1 MALGFRARLLVA
13 FLGLVLVVEL
23 IAVLVL
29 QRTLS
34 ADLVARLDQRLE
46 RQAVGV
52 TGWVLEGGRHP
63 QKLAPRL
70 GRVVGARVTIFA
82 PDGLVV
88 GDSERSPEA
97 APAAEPAAS
106 EPAEVLAAR
115 HGRVG
120 RESRVVDG
128 VHMRFVAAPADNG
141 MVVRLSVPLAEI
153 DDALGALRRRL
164 LVTSGLA
171 FLAALGLGLWAASR
185 LARPLRAM
193 TAASERMAQGD
204 FRVALPARGRDE
216 IGTLAG
222 SLTSLAT
229 QLEARIGELTAEREH
244 LRRLEQIRRDFV
256 ANVSHEL
263 RTPVAAMQGA
273 AETLGARTL
282 APAEQREFLAVIE
295 RHAHRLTHLVAELL
309 SLAELEARRP
319 GATPAEPVA
328 LAELCAEVAR
338 TVEPRAA
345 SRGSQV
351 SIEVAAG
358 TRVLAHPAGLEQ
370 VLENLLDNALKYG
383 RAGGAV
389 TVSSRA
395 DAGTGRVTLTVADDG
410 PGIAAEHL
418 PRLFER
424 FYRVDPGRPREL
436 GGTGLGLAIVKHLCE
451 AMGATVSVDSSPGQ
465 GTRFSVSLPAAPP

>member
-1 MALGFRARLLVA
+1 MALGFRARLLAA

-23 IAVLVL
+23 IAMLVL

-97 APAAEPAAS
+97 VPAAEPGPV
-106 EPAEVLAAR
+106 PAEVVAAR
-115 HGRVG
+115 QGRVG
-120 RESRVVDG
+120 RESRSVDG
-128 VHMRFVAAPADNG
+128 VHMRFVAAPAENG

-185 LARPLRAM
+185 LARPLREM
-193 TAASERMAQGD
+193 TAAAERMARGD
-204 FRVALPARGRDE
+204 FKVALPARGRDE

-229 QLEARIGELTAEREH
+229 QLAARIGELTAEREH

-351 SIEVAAG
+351 RIEIAAG
-358 TRVLAHPAGLEQ
+358 TQVLAHPAGLEQ

-383 RAGGAV
+383 RAGGTV
-389 TVSSRA
+389 TVSARA
-395 DAGTGRVTLTVADDG
+395 EASAGRVVLTVADDG

-424 FYRVDPGRPREL
+424 FYRVDPGRSREL

-451 AMGATVSVDSSPGQ
+451 AMGATVSVDSTVGQ

>member
-1 MALGFRARLLVA
+1 MALGFRARLLAA

-23 IAVLVL
+23 IAMLVL

-34 ADLVARLDQRLE
+34 ADLVSRLDQRLE
-46 RQAVGV
+46 RQAMGV
-52 TGWVLEGGRHP
+52 TGWILEGGRHP

-97 APAAEPAAS
+97 APAFEPGAT
-106 EPAEVLAAR
+106 PAEVVAAR
-115 HGRVG
+115 LGKVG
-120 RESRVVDG
+120 RQSRRVDG
-128 VHMRFVAAPADNG
+128 VHMRFIAAPAENG

-153 DDALGALRRRL
+153 DDALASLRRRL
-164 LVTSGLA
+164 LLTSALA

-185 LARPLRAM
+185 LARPLREM
-193 TAASERMAQGD
+193 TAAAERMAQGD

-273 AETLGARTL
+273 AETLGARAL

-328 LAELCAEVAR
+328 LAELGAEVAR

-345 SRGSQV
+345 SRGSHV
-351 SIEVAAG
+351 SIEIAAD

-383 RAGGAV
+383 RAGGTV
-389 TVSSRA
+389 TVSATSSA
-395 DAGTGRVTLTVADDG
+395 GRVVLTVADDG

-424 FYRVDPGRPREL
+424 FYRVDPGRSREL

-451 AMGATVSVDSSPGQ
+451 AMGATVSVDSAPGQ
-465 GTRFSVSLPAAPP
+465 GARFNVSLPAAPTA